1 MDRSVGSL
9 WTQSV
14 VGVRGPG
21 VKEKG
26 KGTLFKCLI
35 VLALEH

>member
-21 VKEKG
+21 VKEIG
-26 KGTLFKCLI
+26 KASAGALI
-35 VLALEH
+35 GDTVS